1 MMTKSEAIKASI
13 KDAWRKK
20 YNDDVSKLTR
30 RALVL
35 ASPNHGTKLYVEAL
49 NELKLMLCKK
59 ENIDYES
66 SALEAL
72 DNVVRIAHSVK
83 KYIKVHSSDEQLHE
97 LAKLREEKAE
107 LEKKVDEL
115 LKVNDELNKELSTY
129 KNKVSI
135 LENGIKVLDKKY
147 GSKQPD
153 TSEADS
159 SSSEAK
165 KINNASKAKPA
176 AKVTAKKTPA
186 KTRTKTADKD
196 KAAKA
201 KSSTT
206 RRQTNV
212 RKSTQTKQISS
223 VVASETISKE
233 DSIKSTDKPDTAVKL
248 LESSEYLKLPENN

>member
-35 ASPNHGTKLYVEAL
+35 ASPNHGTKQYVEAL

-72 DNVVRIAHSVK
+72 DNVVRIAQSVQ
-83 KYIKVHSSDEQLHE
+83 KYIKVHSSDEQMHE

-129 KNKVSI
+129 KSKVSI

-159 SSSEAK
+159 STSEAK
-165 KINNASKAKPA
+165 KRTSASKAKSA
-176 AKVTAKKTPA
+176 AKVTAKTTPA
-186 KTRTKTADKD
+186 KTRTKTSDKD

-206 RRQTNV
+206 RRKANV
-212 RKSTQTKQISS
+212 RKSTQTKQTSS
-223 VVASETISKE
+223 VVASETLSKE
-233 DSIKSTDKPDTAVKL
+233 DSIKSTDTPDTAVKL